1 LNTKK
6 SITPH
11 LIGVNPKKN
20 FKEMNTNLLKEAIAE
35 ADAIKK
41 MAIENAKAS
50 LNEAFDSKVKAMLAA
65 RLSEEADEL
74 EEEYDEEMD
83 PDKEKM
89 EEKKHQEEPE
99 ESEEND
105 GDDEGYGMEEGDDT
119 ENEMPSEDGADE
131 AFSLDAILAELEKDE
146 AKDDKEVMEEEEDG
160 DDMEDGKMK
169 EAKKD
174 KEDGEDEEEEVE
186 PVDEEIDIAAL
197 LAEMENDNEEEGEEK
212 PVKEEEFDDESYV
225 AEGDD
230 KGMLLSILIPIL
242 RKLKVSEDEI
252 KKIQAGAQDIA
263 TAMANA
269 KGLGEEKKKDAE
281 VEEIKE
287 IKRQA
292 AELAQKVNE
301 TNLINAKL
309 LYLNK
314 ILRKY
319 NLSEQQKLKVIS
331 AFDKAGTTREAKIV
345 HESLD
350 QAFSVKNDNTKGNL
364 KESIG
369 FASKAA
375 GNSTKRV
382 INEGVIAD
390 VDTQVSRWQKLAGI
404 IK

>member
-1 LNTKK
+1 
-6 SITPH
+6 
-11 LIGVNPKKN
+11 
-20 FKEMNTNLLKEAIAE
+20 MNTNLLKEAIAE

-65 RLSEEADEL
+65 RLSEEVDEL

-89 EEKKHQEEPE
+89 EEKKQEKE
-99 ESEEND
+99 E
-105 GDDEGYGMEEGDDT
+105 GDDEGYGMEEEAERDIEGD
-119 ENEMPSEDGADE
+119 ADE
-131 AFSLDAILAELEKDE
+131 AFDLDKIIAELEKGEKGEKGDDSDDDDE
-146 AKDDKEVMEEEEDG
+146 KKEVMEVEDEGG
-160 DDMEDGKMK
+160 DDMEPQKEGKK
-169 EAKKD
+169 SHSD
-174 KEDGEDEEEEVE
+174 DDDSDDDDSEEENGDDDNEKS
-186 PVDEEIDIAAL
+186 VDEEIDIAAL
-197 LAEMENDNEEEGEEK
+197 LAEMEGDLEEEMEEAK
-212 PVKEEEFDDESYV
+212 DEESDDKSYV
-225 AEGDD
+225 GEGEDKGVLMALLTPILKKIGIGDD
-230 KGMLLSILIPIL
+230 VIQKMQSNAQVIANAL
-242 RKLKVSEDEI
+242 R
-252 KKIQAGAQDIA
+252 
-263 TAMANA
+263 NA
-269 KGLGEEKKKDAE
+269 KGVAEEKGAE

-350 QAFSVKNDNTKGNL
+350 QAFSVKNDNTKVGL
-364 KESIG
+364 KESMG

-375 GNSTKRV
+375 GTSTKRV
-382 INEGVIAD
+382 INEGVITDAD
-390 VDTQVSRWQKLAGI
+390 AQVSRWQKLAGI

>member
-1 LNTKK
+1 
-6 SITPH
+6 
-11 LIGVNPKKN
+11 
-20 FKEMNTNLLKEAIAE
+20 MNTNLLKEAIAE

>member
-1 LNTKK
+1 
-6 SITPH
+6 
-11 LIGVNPKKN
+11 
-20 FKEMNTNLLKEAIAE
+20 MNTNLLKEAIAE

-119 ENEMPSEDGADE
+119 ENEMSSEDGADE

-146 AKDDKEVMEEEEDG
+146 AKDDKEVMEEEDG
-160 DDMEDGKMK
+160 DDMEPQKEGKK
-169 EAKKD
+169 SHSD
-174 KEDGEDEEEEVE
+174 DDDSDDDDSEEENGDDDNKKS
-186 PVDEEIDIAAL
+186 VDEEIDIAAL
-197 LAEMENDNEEEGEEK
+197 LAEMENDNEEEMEEAK
-212 PVKEEEFDDESYV
+212 DEESDDKSYV

>member
-1 LNTKK
+1 
-6 SITPH
+6 
-11 LIGVNPKKN
+11 
-20 FKEMNTNLLKEAIAE
+20 MNTNLLKEAIAE

-65 RLSEEADEL
+65 RLSEEADDL

-89 EEKKHQEEPE
+89 EEKKQEKE
-99 ESEEND
+99 E
-105 GDDEGYGMEEGDDT
+105 GDDEGYGMEEEAEGDIEGD
-119 ENEMPSEDGADE
+119 ADE
-131 AFSLDAILAELEKDE
+131 AFDLDEIIAELEKGEKGDDSDDDDE
-146 AKDDKEVMEEEEDG
+146 KKEVMEVEDEG
-160 DDMEDGKMK
+160 DDDMEPQKEGKK
-169 EAKKD
+169 SHSD
-174 KEDGEDEEEEVE
+174 DDDSEEENGDDDNEKS
-186 PVDEEIDIAAL
+186 VDEEIDIAAL
-197 LAEMENDNEEEGEEK
+197 LAEMEGDLEEEMEEAK
-212 PVKEEEFDDESYV
+212 DEESDDKSYV
-225 AEGDD
+225 GEGEDKGVLMALLTPILKKIGIGDD
-230 KGMLLSILIPIL
+230 VIQKMQSNAQVIANAL
-242 RKLKVSEDEI
+242 R
-252 KKIQAGAQDIA
+252 
-263 TAMANA
+263 NA
-269 KGLGEEKKKDAE
+269 KGVAEEKGAE

-331 AFDKAGTTREAKIV
+331 AFDKASTTKEAKIV

-350 QAFSVKNDNTKGNL
+350 QAFSVKNDNTKVGL
-364 KESIG
+364 KESMG

-375 GNSTKRV
+375 GTSTKRV
-382 INEGVIAD
+382 INEGVITDAD
-390 VDTQVSRWQKLAGI
+390 AQVSRWQKLAGI